1 MGESPITVRAVL
13 EPARFPV
20 PTGKGVFP
28 ADVAVGVARD
38 SAEANRLA
46 NLLRMVFSFPAMLGT
61 FLVLGAFYE
70 ARAFFVDPDLW
81 WHITVGQNILATH
94 HWPTTDPYSFTVA
107 GQPWI
112 AYEWLGEILW
122 AVVYRVGGLRAL
134 EALLIV
140 LSSSVML
147 ALYYFSTLRS
157 GNSKAGF
164 LATGIMLTLANASFT
179 LRPQMLGY
187 LFLVLTLIALERFR
201 QGKLRALWF
210 LPVAFLLWVN
220 THGSFA
226 IGLGTIF
233 LYWVG
238 GLKKFRLGGIAARQ
252 WTAAERVRLELV
264 FVLCLAVLPLTP
276 YGTQVAAYPFN
287 VAFAQPLNIAN
298 ILEWQPMPFNQLGGK
313 IFLGLLLAF
322 ICLQVLLRLE
332 WRLEEFALFLFGVLS
347 ACLHLRFLLLF
358 VPFITPLL
366 AVIFARWLPRYDRSK
381 EHRVLNAVLIT
392 VVIAAMIRYFPSQP
406 DLEQKVAKHY
416 PVDALRYLSEHPAPG
431 PTYNTYGFGGYLIL
445 AGQKVFV
452 DGRADVF
459 ERGGVF
465 GDYLH
470 VSLMRPGAPRVL
482 QGYGVRSCLLERGE
496 PLTVLLAVMPEW
508 QRVYIDGTS
517 EVFVRR

>member
-1 MGESPITVRAVL
+1 MGESPISVRAAL
-13 EPARFPV
+13 ESPRFPM
-20 PTGKGVFP
+20 PTGT
-28 ADVAVGVARD
+28 ADLPVDLAAGVARD

-61 FLVLGAFYE
+61 LLVGATFI
-70 ARAFFVDPDLW
+70 AGRMFAVDPDLW
-81 WHITVGQNILATH
+81 WHVKVGQDILATH

-122 AVVYRVGGLRAL
+122 AVVYRMGGVRAL
-134 EALLIV
+134 DAFLIV
-140 LSSSVML
+140 LSSTVML

-164 LATGIMLTLANASFT
+164 LATGIMFTLANASFT

-201 QGKLRALWF
+201 QGKPRALWF
-210 LPVAFLLWVN
+210 LPVTFLLWVN
-220 THGSFA
+220 THGSFT

-233 LYWVG
+233 LYWVA
-238 GLKKFRLGGIAARQ
+238 GLKKFRLGGIEAHQ

-276 YGTQVAAYPFN
+276 YGTQVATYPFN
-287 VAFAQPLNIAN
+287 IAFAQPLNVAN
-298 ILEWQPMPFNQLGGK
+298 VLEWQPMPFNQLGGK
-313 IFLGLLLAF
+313 IFLGLLLIF
-322 ICLQVLLRLE
+322 ICLQALLRLE
-332 WRLEEFALFLFGVLS
+332 WRAEEFALFLFGVLS
-347 ACLHLRFLLLF
+347 ACLHVRFLLLF

-381 EHRVLNAVLIT
+381 EHYALNVILIA
-392 VVIAAMIRYFPSQP
+392 VVIAAMVRYFPSQH

-416 PVDALRYLSEHPAPG
+416 PVEALRYLSEHPAPG
-431 PTYNTYGFGGYLIL
+431 PTYNTYGFGGYLVL
-445 AGQKVFV
+445 AGQKVFI

-465 GDYLH
+465 SDYLH
-470 VSLMRPGAPRVL
+470 VSLMRSGAPRVL

-496 PLTVLLAVMPEW
+496 PLTVLLAAMPEW